1 MKQLLNTL
9 YVTTQGAY
17 LSKEGDTVMVKVEG
31 ERRLQLPIHTIS
43 GIVCFG
49 QVSAS
54 PFLMGLC
61 GSRDV
66 TLSFLTENG
75 RFLARVQGV
84 TSGNVL
90 LRREQFRRADDA
102 DASAAIARVLVSA
115 KLANS
120 RSVLQRALRDRS
132 EGDGCEELEASVKH
146 LSHLLKESRHRK
158 VSLDTLRGWEG
169 EAARSYFSVFD
180 HLITQQKA
188 SFKFVKRSRRPPLD
202 NVNALLSFVYTLL
215 AHDVGSALESVGLD
229 PQVGYLHRDRPG
241 RPGLALDLME
251 ELRAYLGDRLVL
263 SLINRQQI
271 KARGFT
277 TTESGAV
284 TMDDD
289 TRKTVLAAYQERKR
303 EEIRHPFLGETV
315 PIGLLPHLQALLL
328 SRHLRNDLEAY
339 PPFVWK

>member
-1 MKQLLNTL
+1 MKPLLNTL
-9 YVTTQGAY
+9 FVTTQGAY
-17 LSKEGDTVMVKVEG
+17 LSKEGDTVMVKVDG
-31 ERRLQLPIHTIS
+31 ERRLQLPIHTLS

-66 TLSFLTENG
+66 ALSFLTENG
-75 RFLARVQGV
+75 RFLARVQGA

-102 DASAAIARVLVSA
+102 DASAAIAGQLVSA

-120 RSVLQRALRDRS
+120 RNVLRRALRDRPQGS
-132 EGDGCEELEASVKH
+132 GRDELEASTKH
-146 LSHLLKESRHRK
+146 LSHLLKEVRHRA
-158 VSLDTLRGWEG
+158 VSLDILRGWEG

-180 HLITQQKA
+180 HLITQQKNTF
-188 SFKFVKRSRRPPLD
+188 SFSKRSRRPPMD
-202 NVNALLSFVYTLL
+202 NVNALLSFVYTLI
-215 AHDVGSALESVGLD
+215 AHDVSSALDAVGLD

-271 KARGFT
+271 KPQGFT
-277 TTESGAV
+277 ATESGAV
-284 TMDDD
+284 TMSDD
-289 TRKTVLAAYQERKR
+289 TRKTLLSAYQERKR
-303 EEIRHPFLGETV
+303 EEIRHPFLGESL
-315 PIGLLPHLQALLL
+315 PIGLLPHIQALLL
-328 SRHLRNDLEAY
+328 ARYLRGDLEAY
-339 PPFVWK
+339 PPFVMK